1 MRHKTSERVLTILE
15 RDELTVGEL
24 SDRTGLTT
32 SQVRAAVSRLY
43 AMREIVSD
51 GGRPSRYQAKKG

>member
-1 MRHKTSERVLTILE
+1 MRHKTSDRVLAILR

-24 SDRTGLTT
+24 ADRTGLTT
-32 SQVRAAVSRLY
+32 SQIRSAVARLY

-51 GGRPSRYQAKKG
+51 GGRPSRYRAKG